1 MAGLE
6 VLFAVAKEHIT
17 SQNDALVCCLHWN
30 MIASGYRCIGSG
42 EEVSSRNDMAV
53 NSVNLIKN
61 YSKRLYHA
69 GCRSTGGSQQKNH
82 FIIQIMGVCMYY
94 VARMFYIENEVRV
107 GSAIVKYRD
116 FIGILI
122 KAKIMGLLTPGTVNL
137 TAKYHI
143 NVCL

>member
-42 EEVSSRNDMAV
+42 EEVSSRNDMAL
-53 NSVNLIKN
+53 NSVYLIKN

-69 GCRSTGGSQQKNH
+69 QAQGPCWWSDIRCLVPFTNLQGRTACHQYH
-82 FIIQIMGVCMYY
+82 LPL
-94 VARMFYIENEVRV
+94 
-107 GSAIVKYRD
+107 IVKC
-116 FIGILI
+116 
-122 KAKIMGLLTPGTVNL
+122 T
-137 TAKYHI
+137 TAHAQCI
-143 NVCL
+143 